1 MSQPAQTTA
10 PCRMVSTSKRVEF
23 LHFPRFSV
31 IVPAIFGSLCII
43 VSFLDCRIATMI
55 CRRSSTMMWLVWL
68 STMSAVTGWAFP
80 LRSTAT
86 ASIPRTEAAIKA
98 TMTSLVVPF
107 GGSAPALS
115 QELLDKQILGGKGV
129 GLQEMSTIGIAV
141 PPGFT
146 LTTAVCR
153 QFQETGDL
161 PEDVWQ
167 TIVDSAIPAVE
178 RDMGRR
184 FGHAENPL
192 LFSCRSGAAIS
203 MPGMMD
209 TVLNIVRVVSV
220 RLLCPLYPSHS
231 VLCSLYIGT
240 NVGNGTGIGSGHGQC
255 SICLRRLSS
264 TPRHVWQCRHGYSAR
279 SL

>member
-1 MSQPAQTTA
+1 
-10 PCRMVSTSKRVEF
+10 MVSTSKRVEF

-31 IVPAIFGSLCII
+31 IVPANLDPII
-43 VSFLDCRIATMI
+43 VHRCQRLDCSIAAMI
-55 CRRSSTMMWLVWL
+55 CRSSTMMLLVWL
-68 STMSAVTGWAFP
+68 STITAVAGWAFP

-86 ASIPRTEAAIKA
+86 ANIPSTEAAIK

-161 PEDVWQ
+161 PDDVWQ

-178 RDMGRR
+178 RDMGRQ

-209 TVLNIVRVVSV
+209 TVLNIVSVVRVRGS
-220 RLLCPLYPSHS
+220 RGRALHSLTFCLYS
-231 VLCSLYIGT
+231 
-240 NVGNGTGIGSGHGQC
+240 
-255 SICLRRLSS
+255 
-264 TPRHVWQCRHGYSAR
+264 
-279 SL
+279 